1 MRFALNELNAASM
14 GKLSI
19 TQFMASRQFGYRWL
33 PLDAAHI
40 LDLNAAAPQTA
51 NMAHIY
57 LVFDFASDEEKAQ
70 LARHKLETWKQAFRL
85 DKRLVYKFERIE
97 PEAEAD
103 NENHDKKEKA
113 HKKGEG
119 KGKHGEPK
127 ASVKMLV
134 RLAFSGHEKITEQR
148 LLDRI
153 PTEETLQGTS
163 AKTVKPGDA
172 EFEETEK
179 LFEELA

>member
-1 MRFALNELNAASM
+1 
-14 GKLSI
+14 
-19 TQFMASRQFGYRWL
+19 MASRQFGYRWL
-33 PLDAAHI
+33 PLNAAHI

-97 PEAEAD
+97 PEEAEAD
-103 NENHDKKEKA
+103 NENHEQHDKKEKA
-113 HKKGEG
+113 HKKGEGKG

>member
-1 MRFALNELNAASM
+1 V
-14 GKLSI
+14 
-19 TQFMASRQFGYRWL
+19 
-33 PLDAAHI
+33 HI

-97 PEAEAD
+97 PEEAGVD
-103 NENHDKKEKA
+103 NESHEQHDKKEKA

-119 KGKHGEPK
+119 KGQHGEPK

>member
-1 MRFALNELNAASM
+1 
-14 GKLSI
+14 
-19 TQFMASRQFGYRWL
+19 MASRQFGYRWL

-103 NENHDKKEKA
+103 RVRGA
-113 HKKGEG
+113 G
-119 KGKHGEPK
+119 KRR
-127 ASVKMLV
+127 
-134 RLAFSGHEKITEQR
+134 RLAREKLLGRRRGVRMLQRRQR
-148 LLDRI
+148 LGMKRAGRRRI
-153 PTEETLQGTS
+153 GR
-163 AKTVKPGDA
+163 
-172 EFEETEK
+172 
-179 LFEELA
+179 

>member
-1 MRFALNELNAASM
+1 
-14 GKLSI
+14 
-19 TQFMASRQFGYRWL
+19 
-33 PLDAAHI
+33 
-40 LDLNAAAPQTA
+40 
-51 NMAHIY
+51 MAHIY

-85 DKRLVYKFERIE
+85 DKRLVYKFERVE
-97 PEAEAD
+97 PEEAAEDGDEKADEAD
-103 NENHDKKEKA
+103 DKAQKNDEKS
-113 HKKGEG
+113 HKKGKA
-119 KGKHGEPK
+119 KGKHDEPK

-163 AKTVKPGDA
+163 PKTIKPNDPDFA
-172 EFEETEK
+172 ETEK

>member
-1 MRFALNELNAASM
+1 
-14 GKLSI
+14 
-19 TQFMASRQFGYRWL
+19 MASRQFGYPRV

-103 NENHDKKEKA
+103 SENHEQHDKKEKA

-119 KGKHGEPK
+119 KGKGKHGEAK
-127 ASVKMLV
+127 TSVKMLV
-134 RLAFSGHEKITEQR
+134 RLAFS
-148 LLDRI
+148 
-153 PTEETLQGTS
+153 
-163 AKTVKPGDA
+163 
-172 EFEETEK
+172 
-179 LFEELA
+179 

>member
-1 MRFALNELNAASM
+1 LIA
-14 GKLSI
+14 
-19 TQFMASRQFGYRWL
+19 T
-33 PLDAAHI
+33 
-40 LDLNAAAPQTA
+40 APHTA

-57 LVFDFASDEEKAQ
+57 LVFDFASEEKAQ

-97 PEAEAD
+97 PAAD
-103 NENHDKKEKA
+103 EENHEQHDKEEKS
-113 HKKGEG
+113 HKKSEG
-119 KGKHGEPK
+119 KGKAKHAEPEP
-127 ASVKMLV
+127 SVKMLV

-172 EFEETEK
+172 GFEETEK